1 MVEESDGSD
10 VDDQMTSLSSNSK
23 GVGSGSGSGCLRS
36 PRNRIAEEEENGVVS
51 SFAIDVRKKEVFVM
65 EGRSFTAVRLRSAS

>member
-1 MVEESDGSD
+1 MFEESDGSD

-23 GVGSGSGSGCLRS
+23 GVGSGSGCLRS

-65 EGRSFTAVRLRSAS
+65 QGTSFTAVRLRSAS